1 MGLRNI
7 ANINLHLMFVSV
19 RVRAC
24 GLVSN
29 RAAYFT
35 GADAVPA
42 RYSHTNRISKVLS
55 KVIQRGQDIKHS
67 AKQGCI
73 KFCQTS
79 KCITLS
85 NDVTLVGSKLSDS
98 IEKRPSLEVRH
109 KIRRILWKSY
119 ICGRR

>member
-24 GLVSN
+24 GQVSN
-29 RAAYFT
+29 RAPYFT
-35 GADAVPA
+35 GTDAVPA

-55 KVIQRGQDIKHS
+55 KVIRRGQDIKHS

-73 KFCQTS
+73 KFC
-79 KCITLS
+79 
-85 NDVTLVGSKLSDS
+85 
-98 IEKRPSLEVRH
+98 
-109 KIRRILWKSY
+109 
-119 ICGRR
+119 